1 MFKFSIPSFW
11 TITPFLI
18 LFFFLLPVL
27 MVLAS
32 LLGDYSDNW
41 AHLYDYVLVDYI
53 SNTLYL
59 IIGVSLLSLLIGT
72 VTAWIVTTYDFFG
85 KRFLEWALILPL
97 ATPPYILAYTFTG
110 FFDAFGTANN
120 FIRDI
125 FSLDQSF
132 IFFPNIRNIYG
143 AVVVFSFTLYPYI
156 YLVSRSAFLNQS
168 RSMLEAGRMLG
179 LSQFEIFYKLSLP
192 IIRPAVIGGLM
203 LVIMETISDFGAVDH
218 FAIQTFTTGVFR
230 TWHGMYDL
238 KTAMQLASILLIFV
252 ATFVWIEK
260 ISRKKALYT
269 SGTSTFKPTKKIK
282 LLKYKAFISFF
293 ICFIPILIGFILPI
307 TELIIWAISYNL
319 SFFNEKFLLAA
330 MNTILL
336 SITAAVLCASIALI
350 INFSIRFK
358 KYRFSNF
365 LSSFLSLGYAVPG
378 LILAVGIVQLFALI
392 DQNILFNSDIIL
404 TGSIV
409 GLIFAYIIKSYA
421 LANSTFES
429 GFQRISTNLDDSART
444 LKSSGWNL
452 LSRVHLP
459 LLKTSFLTSILMV
472 TSEVVKELPATLI
485 LRPFNFDTLAV
496 ATYIYAAEERMFQA
510 AAPAIAIMLV
520 GLIPIILLTKMIS
533 SSRPMDK

>member
-53 SNTLYL
+53 GNTLYL

-132 IFFPNIRNIYG
+132 ILFPNIRNIYG
-143 AVVVFSFTLYPYI
+143 AVIVFSFTLYPYI

-269 SGTSTFKPTKKIK
+269 SGTSTFKPTNKIK

>member
-53 SNTLYL
+53 GNTLYL

-72 VTAWIVTTYDFFG
+72 VTAWTVTTYDFFG

-143 AVVVFSFTLYPYI
+143 AVIVFSFTLYPYI

>member
-156 YLVSRSAFLNQS
+156 YLVSSSAFLNQS

>member
-1 MFKFSIPSFW
+1 MFKFSFPSFW
-11 TITPFLI
+11 TTTPFLV

-27 MVLAS
+27 IVLSS
-32 LLGDYSDNW
+32 LFGDYSDNW
-41 AHLYDYVLVDYI
+41 AHLYDYVLLDYI
-53 SNTLYL
+53 GNTLYL

-72 VTAWIVTTYDFFG
+72 STAWIVTNYDFFG
-85 KRFLEWALILPL
+85 KSFIEWALILPL

-110 FFDAFGTANN
+110 FFDAYGTANN
-120 FIRDI
+120 LIRDI

-143 AVVVFSFTLYPYI
+143 AVIVFSFTLYPYI
-156 YLVSRSAFLNQS
+156 YLASRSAFLNQS
-168 RSMLEAGRMLG
+168 RSMLESGRMLG
-179 LSQFEIFYKLSLP
+179 LGQFEIFYKLSLP
-192 IIRPAVIGGLM
+192 IIRPAIIGGLM

-269 SGTSTFKPTKKIK
+269 SGASTFKPAKKIK
-282 LLKYKAFISFF
+282 LLKYKAFIGFF
-293 ICFIPILIGFILPI
+293 ACFIPILIGFILPI
-307 TELIIWAISYNL
+307 TELTIWAVSYNL
-319 SFFNEKFLLAA
+319 SFFNEKFILAA
-330 MNTILL
+330 MNTIFL
-336 SITAAVLCASIALI
+336 SVTAAVLCTSIALI

-358 KYRFSNF
+358 KHRSSNF
-365 LSSFLSLGYAVPG
+365 LSSFLSMGYAVPG
-378 LILAVGIVQLFALI
+378 LILAVGIVQLFALV
-392 DQNILFNSDIIL
+392 DQNILFNTDIIL
-404 TGSIV
+404 TGSII

-421 LANSTFES
+421 LANSTFEA

-452 LSRVHLP
+452 LSRIHFP

-472 TSEVVKELPATLI
+472 SSEVVKELPATLI

-496 ATYIYAAEERMFQA
+496 ATYVYAAEERMFQA

-533 SSRPMDK
+533 SSRSMDK